1 MSDKDKTKQQ
11 LIDEL
16 AKMGQRVAELESLST
31 QQRRAETTAQKV
43 QRYAEAI
50 IETVREPLVVLDK
63 HLKVLS
69 ASPSF
74 YYTFKVTPDETI
86 GQFLYDLGDGEWDI
100 PSLRTLLEDIVPQNT
115 KFDHYEVDHIFP
127 TLGFKSMLL
136 NARRVYRK
144 GMGTQMILLAI
155 EDVTDSKKTEE
166 ALKASETRYRR
177 LFETAQDGILILDA
191 DTGQIN
197 DVNPF
202 LIEMLGYTRLEL
214 LGKKLWE
221 IGAFKDV
228 RASRV
233 AFNELQRKGYVRYED
248 LPLRAKN
255 GRHINVEFVSNAYR
269 VNHEKVIQCNIRDIT
284 DRKKAEDSLRAS
296 EERNRSYLEVTGQ
309 LGWATNSLGEVVEDL
324 PTWSKFT
331 GQSEEIIKGT
341 GWTKA
346 LHPEDVGR
354 TIKAWY
360 GAISTKSAYEV
371 EYRIRRHDGVY
382 RHFLA
387 RGVPVFKQDGSIR
400 EWVGTCIDI
409 TERKR
414 TQEEI
419 QRLNEDLEHRVVER
433 TEQLKIANRELQ
445 KEIAER
451 KRAEHALR
459 ESEERYRTAIESAT
473 DGITLVKGE
482 QHVYV
487 NTRFAEIFGYKDPSE
502 IIGKA
507 LSLTVHPDHLEMVS
521 EINRMRQ
528 KGEPVPSRYEFK
540 GIKKDGTPRFIE
552 VSAARTSY
560 CGEPVSLAFLRDI
573 TEYKNLEEQL
583 RQSQKMEAIGTLAGG
598 IAHDFNNILAAII
611 GFSEIVE
618 EDLPDK
624 SPDRIYMKRVLKAA
638 FRGRDLVQQILT
650 FARKTE
656 LERNPVSLSSI
667 TKETVQFLRASIPTT
682 IEIILDITATSDTI
696 LATPVEVQQVL
707 MNLLTN
713 ASLAM
718 QEKGGISYVSI
729 MDVDLEPGN
738 PFLEPEMLPGEYV
751 KLTVTDTGTG
761 MTPDVM
767 ERMFDPFFTTRKVGH
782 GTGLGLAVVYG
793 IVKKLQGNI
802 TVESNPGVGST
813 FQVFFP
819 RVRTDSQSETL
830 APEQSRGNRERVL
843 FIDDDESLVEWGQVI
858 LERLGYEVTVMN
870 DSTEAF
876 EIFSVD
882 PSRFD
887 LVITDQTM
895 PGMIGLRLAK
905 ELLKIRPDIPIILLT
920 GHSDAVTPD
929 SLEEAGIKEFL
940 MKPLRKEQLAEVIR
954 RVLDDR
960 A

>member
-1 MSDKDKTKQQ
+1 MKKTQRLRKQAEGLLAGQPQDADRALTLEETLHELRVHQIELEMQNEELRRAQQTIEASRTSYANLYDFSPVGYLTIDKRG
-11 LIDEL
+11 LILKANLTISGMLGVERSLLIMKPFSNYINPAFQNVFREHRRQVLQSRKKHTCEL
-16 AKMGQRVAELESLST
+16 MLEKNSAKPFFVSLESLSV
-31 QQRRAETTAQKV
+31 ETGDELNMLSV
-43 QRYAEAI
+43 VSDIEA
-50 IETVREPLVVLDK
+50 
-63 HLKVLS
+63 
-69 ASPSF
+69 
-74 YYTFKVTPDETI
+74 
-86 GQFLYDLGDGEWDI
+86 
-100 PSLRTLLEDIVPQNT
+100 
-115 KFDHYEVDHIFP
+115 
-127 TLGFKSMLL
+127 
-136 NARRVYRK
+136 
-144 GMGTQMILLAI
+144 
-155 EDVTDSKKTEE
+155 
-166 ALKASETRYRR
+166 
-177 LFETAQDGILILDA
+177 
-191 DTGQIN
+191 
-197 DVNPF
+197 
-202 LIEMLGYTRLEL
+202 
-214 LGKKLWE
+214 
-221 IGAFKDV
+221 
-228 RASRV
+228 
-233 AFNELQRKGYVRYED
+233 
-248 LPLRAKN
+248 
-255 GRHINVEFVSNAYR
+255 
-269 VNHEKVIQCNIRDIT
+269 
-284 DRKKAEDSLRAS
+284 
-296 EERNRSYLEVTGQ
+296 
-309 LGWATNSLGEVVEDL
+309 
-324 PTWSKFT
+324 
-331 GQSEEIIKGT
+331 
-341 GWTKA
+341 
-346 LHPEDVGR
+346 
-354 TIKAWY
+354 
-360 GAISTKSAYEV
+360 
-371 EYRIRRHDGVY
+371 
-382 RHFLA
+382 
-387 RGVPVFKQDGSIR
+387 
-400 EWVGTCIDI
+400 
-409 TERKR
+409 
-414 TQEEI
+414 
-419 QRLNEDLEHRVVER
+419 
-433 TEQLKIANRELQ
+433 
-445 KEIAER
+445 R
-451 KRAEHALR
+451 KRAEDALR
-459 ESEERYRTAIESAT
+459 IISAYNRNLIEASPDPLVTIDLNGSISDVNIATERVTGYSRDILIGTDFSDYFTDPEKARAGYQLAFKEGLVKDYELEIRHTDGHVTPVLYNASVYKDETGKVIGVLAAARDISERRRIEKALVESEERYRTAIESAS
-473 DGITLVKGE
+473 DGIALVKGE

-487 NTRFAEIFGYKDPSE
+487 NTRFAEMFGYDDPSE
-502 IIGKA
+502 IIGKP

-819 RVRTDSQSETL
+819 RVRTDSQSETT

-920 GHSDAVTPD
+920 GHSDDVTPD

-940 MKPLRKEQLAEVIR
+940 MKPLGKQQLAEVIR
-954 RVLDDR
+954 RVLNDK